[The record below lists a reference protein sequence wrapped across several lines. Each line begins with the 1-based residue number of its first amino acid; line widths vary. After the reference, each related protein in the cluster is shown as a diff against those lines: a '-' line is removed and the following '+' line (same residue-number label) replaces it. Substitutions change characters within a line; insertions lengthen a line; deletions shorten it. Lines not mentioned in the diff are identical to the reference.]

1 MHRSGI
7 FCSLAFLGPFP
18 EYCGTIKASLVPR
31 GRSLIH
37 HTDIILA
44 HEQDALQLMWK
55 LPLKYEHTKGLMEP
69 AVDLQDFMQLE
80 VELLHPL
87 GGLLL
92 QSSWTHSVLWS
103 TYLLKL
109 DVGLRQLTLA
119 AYAFSKQDSVAS
131 QVKFN
136 GDFLS
141 ESEQAKYNRYYYF
154 VFLNIPFPPSRHGI
168 FSALGMDSECAD
180 LCQGHHLKFRL
191 NISKFCWDMIPLLF
205 GSYAISFSWLWRMNT
220 LKKQKIH

>member
-1 MHRSGI
+1 
-7 FCSLAFLGPFP
+7 
-18 EYCGTIKASLVPR
+18 
-31 GRSLIH
+31 
-37 HTDIILA
+37 
-44 HEQDALQLMWK
+44 
-55 LPLKYEHTKGLMEP
+55 MEP

-80 VELLHPL
+80 VELLHLL

-154 VFLNIPFPPSRHGI
+154 VFLNILYLSPQVDME
-168 FSALGMDSECAD
+168 FSV
-180 LCQGHHLKFRL
+180 
-191 NISKFCWDMIPLLF
+191 LLVWIL
-205 GSYAISFSWLWRMNT
+205 SAQTSAKDI
-220 LKKQKIH
+220 I